1 MVPQRKSGV
10 LLIEAREM
18 ELAKATSVSIPI
30 NLSISVSQSLKEVIL
45 QKTSELTNTFA
56 SGF

>member
-1 MVPQRKSGV
+1 M

-18 ELAKATSVSIPI
+18 EPAKATSVSIPI

-45 QKTSELTNTFA
+45 QNTSELTNTFA
-56 SGF
+56 SDF